1 MLMVLEFMVGLIL
14 LDMLLVLIF
23 IVIYFLIMVVNISN
37 NFLELVCLKMRVSKV
52 VLMRNKRV
60 RVIFKVFFWSFLEV
74 FLNFL
79 MFLIFILLLKFCF
92 NSGFILFN

>member
-14 LDMLLVLIF
+14 LDILFALIF
-23 IVIYFLIMVVNISN
+23 IVIYLLIIAVKMSN
-37 NFLELVCLKMRVSKV
+37 NFLELVCLKIRVSKA

-79 MFLIFILLLKFCF
+79 MFLIFILL
-92 NSGFILFN
+92 